1 MPRHTH
7 SIVDPGHAHTWTASR
22 QLAGVDDNN
31 NGSELSK
38 GDRSTQDYPTFT
50 TTTVP
55 TGIRVNEAGN
65 GAPVDIM
72 PPFYILIFI
81 MKA

>member
-1 MPRHTH
+1 
-7 SIVDPGHAHTWTASR
+7 
-22 QLAGVDDNN
+22 VDDNN
-31 NGSELSK
+31 NSSELSK

-81 MKA
+81 MKG